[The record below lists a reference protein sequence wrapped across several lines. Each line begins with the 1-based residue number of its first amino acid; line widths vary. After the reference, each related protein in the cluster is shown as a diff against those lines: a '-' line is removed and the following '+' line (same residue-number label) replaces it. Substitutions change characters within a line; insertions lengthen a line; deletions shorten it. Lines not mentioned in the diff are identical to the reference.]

1 MFFSH
6 SLLARKGSLGKV
18 WLAAHWDKK
27 LNKQTILQTDIKAT
41 VGECAGR
48 RGEGRAQ
55 RRAVTRGRGS
65 RNDCGQRTCSNG
77 RSPRRALTAAPTSPF
92 TPAPPRPSAQT
103 K

>member
-41 VGECAGR
+41 VGAYGKKRREGSGR
-48 RGEGRAQ
+48 RGRRFGGAVGPLLAVGTTPVQTATFASRAH
-55 RRAVTRGRGS
+55 RRAAG
-65 RNDCGQRTCSNG
+65 
-77 RSPRRALTAAPTSPF
+77 
-92 TPAPPRPSAQT
+92 PPSLPPST
-103 K
+103 